1 MFFKGDGKEK
11 MKILIELGHPGQVH
25 LFKYTIKNLIG
36 NGHKVKIGIK
46 EKEGIVSR
54 LLELYGLKY
63 ENIGK
68 NVPSLL
74 NKVISAL
81 HKDIKLFQIAY
92 KFKPDIF
99 VSIASP
105 YSGVVSKL
113 FNKSHLT
120 FTDTED
126 AVLSNALAFPLTSVI
141 LTPDC
146 FKAKVPLNKHV
157 KYRGYHELAYLH
169 PNWFKPDSSV
179 LDNLDLAK
187 DDKFIIVRFSSW
199 DASHDIGQRGFNSME
214 ERITFIKTLE
224 KYGKIFVTSEIPLP
238 KSLEKNRLNISP
250 EKIHDLLYYA
260 TMYIGGGATLA
271 SEAGVL
277 GVPWIWISAGQMRGY
292 LEDQEKNYGLGY
304 CLRTPQQALERAIE
318 LLESVNLKSEWQK
331 KKEKLL
337 NRKIDVTKFMTWFI
351 ENYPE
356 SFEIM
361 KENTRYQERFK

>member
-1 MFFKGDGKEK
+1 
-11 MKILIELGHPGQVH
+11 MKILFDLGHPAHVH
-25 LFKYTIKNLIG
+25 LFKNTMKTLKERNHEIYIGVREREMTKYLIERYGFKYQSMGKVSKNLTE
-36 NGHKVKIGIK
+36 KVVDLFNF
-46 EKEGIVSR
+46 ERR
-54 LLELYGLKY
+54 LLRLAIK
-63 ENIGK
+63 IK
-68 NVPSLL
+68 PTLL
-74 NKVISAL
+74 VSTG
-81 HKDIKLFQIAY
+81 
-92 KFKPDIF
+92 
-99 VSIASP
+99 SIASAH
-105 YSGVVSKL
+105 VSKIINVPHIA
-113 FNKSHLT
+113 FG
-120 FTDTED
+120 DTED
-126 AVLSNALAFPLTSVI
+126 NRFVQYLAFPFTATI
-141 LTPDC
+141 CTPSC
-146 FKAKVPLNKHV
+146 FKVKVNPKKHV
-157 KYRGYHELAYLH
+157 SYNGYHELAYLH

-356 SFEIM
+356 
-361 KENTRYQERFK
+361 K